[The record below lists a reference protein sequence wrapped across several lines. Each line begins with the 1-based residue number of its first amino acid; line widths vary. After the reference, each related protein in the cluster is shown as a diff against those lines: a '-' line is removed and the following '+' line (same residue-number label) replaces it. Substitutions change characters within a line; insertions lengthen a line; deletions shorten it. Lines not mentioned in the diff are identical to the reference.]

1 MSMAEPSGAGAYRLL
16 AIDDNA
22 DSADLV
28 VRIAQK
34 CGYEAT
40 ALSKHSELPAQLKGA
55 PIDVLTLDLCM
66 PDQDGI
72 RTLSVLQE
80 NGFKGAIVIISGQEG
95 WLRKSAGRLAEAR
108 GLKVAGDFAKP
119 LDLAAMTKLLNHL
132 RGDRQANVA

>member
-1 MSMAEPSGAGAYRLL
+1 MAIVDPSGMGAYRLL
-16 AIDDNA
+16 AIDDNP

-28 VRIAQK
+28 VRIANK
-34 CGYEAT
+34 CGYDAK
-40 ALSKHSELPAQLKGA
+40 ALSKYSELPAQLKEA

-72 RTLSVLQE
+72 RTMSVLQE

-95 WLRKSAGRLAEAR
+95 WLRKSASRLAEAR

-119 LDLAAMTKLLNHL
+119 LDLAAMTKLLNQL
-132 RGDRQANVA
+132 QGERQANVA

>member
-1 MSMAEPSGAGAYRLL
+1 MVEPSGAGAYRLL

-40 ALSKHSELPAQLKGA
+40 ALSKHGELPAQLKAA

-72 RTLSVLQE
+72 HMMSVLKE
-80 NGFKGAIVIISGQEG
+80 HGFTGVIIIISGQEG
-95 WLRKSAGRLAEAR
+95 WLRKSAARLAAAR

-119 LDLAAMTKLLNHL
+119 LDLAVLTKLLTQL
-132 RGDRQANVA
+132 RGERQANVA